1 MSLPHNQKGGTRAKA
16 FPAGKDHD
24 NLQESSVKTRRV
36 EIRGDEE
43 LVLPAPMGRAQT
55 YVAGILDGVVD
66 GPMGEVVEKRKWV
79 VERNGWG

>member
-1 MSLPHNQKGGTRAKA
+1 M
-16 FPAGKDHD
+16 
-24 NLQESSVKTRRV
+24 KTRRV